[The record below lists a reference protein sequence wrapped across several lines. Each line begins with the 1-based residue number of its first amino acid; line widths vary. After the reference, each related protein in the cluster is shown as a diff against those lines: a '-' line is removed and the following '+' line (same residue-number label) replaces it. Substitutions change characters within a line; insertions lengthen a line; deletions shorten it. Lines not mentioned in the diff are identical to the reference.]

1 MRKTYIAVLSA
12 VMMLAMSCAK
22 DQKPGTNDSAKR
34 HFDAWVSIN
43 HPNAEYVSPGVYMLT
58 DEEIV
63 GTGDVLPDSSY
74 AMVSCTARL
83 LDGTISYTT
92 DAEVAKRL
100 GIYDKTDYY
109 GTEVWS
115 FCQGYCTRGAYEAIK
130 GMRVGG
136 SRTVVVPSWL
146 RSYDWYDSEQAY
158 LDKSTSEGNIIYEVK
173 LLDFAKDMYEYQ
185 LDSMRRYSNKY
196 LGGIDTLSAGFFYKQ
211 TAPAMDTTSFPSD
224 TTVYINYIGRLLNGQ
239 VFDTTIKDTAK
250 VWGIYNSSRSYSPV
264 AINWAEEMSGI
275 TMEGSEVI
283 TGFKMTLWQMRSM
296 EKGIGMFNS
305 GMGYDTTGQ
314 GDMIPGYSPLIFEIE
329 LVPKPKE

>member
-1 MRKTYIAVLSA
+1 MRKTYIAILSA
-12 VMMLAMSCAK
+12 VMMLTMSCAK
-22 DQKPGTNDSAKR
+22 DQKPGANDSAKR
-34 HFDAWVSIN
+34 YFDAWISIN
-43 HPNAEYVSPGVYMLT
+43 HPDAKYVSPGVYILT
-58 DEEIV
+58 EDEVI
-63 GTGDVLPDSSY
+63 GTGETLPDSSY

-130 GMRVGG
+130 GMKVGG
-136 SRTVVVPSWL
+136 SRTVIVPSWL
-146 RSYDWYDSEQAY
+146 RSYEWHDSEEAY
-158 LDKSTSEGNIIYEVK
+158 LKKSNSDSDIIYEIK
-173 LLDFAKDMYEYQ
+173 LIDYAKDMYQYQ
-185 LDSMRRYSNKY
+185 LDSMRRYSDKY

-211 TAPAMDTTSFPSD
+211 ISFPKDTVSFPSD

-250 VWGIYNSSRSYSPV
+250 VWGIYNSSRSYGPV
-264 AINWAEEMSGI
+264 AINWGEN
-275 TMEGSEVI
+275 MEDIQMDGSDVI
-283 TGFKMTLWQMRSM
+283 TGFKKTLWQMRSM

-329 LVPKPKE
+329 LVPEPKE